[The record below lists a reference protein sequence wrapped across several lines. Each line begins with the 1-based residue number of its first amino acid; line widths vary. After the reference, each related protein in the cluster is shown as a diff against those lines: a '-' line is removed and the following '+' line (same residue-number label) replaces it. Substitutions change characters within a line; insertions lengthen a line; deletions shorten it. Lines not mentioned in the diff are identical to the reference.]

1 MAYKFEMMNMLTLSK
16 IQTIAQKEDAKIGI
30 GDKSRD
36 GTISR
41 SCEIAQKKGFA
52 EIEVFHENSSLVEA
66 LRSGEIDGAVRG
78 TFESKSV
85 LAQLKAQFGLEKTQR
100 IVLLSHSDDRLVLL
114 APVGIDEGQS
124 LREKKELVVFGR
136 ELLQIFGDE
145 VKLGVLSGGRLDDFG
160 RSAIVDESIELGK
173 ILNEQALEMGIASEH
188 FGILL
193 EKAIETSNFIMAP
206 DGISGNLIFR
216 AMHFFGGAK
225 AIGAP
230 ISNLP
235 RVFVDTSRAKS
246 DYSDSIALASALCQ
260 LYRHTKL

>member
-1 MAYKFEMMNMLTLSK
+1 MLTLSQ
-16 IQTIAQKEDAKIGI
+16 IQNIAQKKNTIIGI
-30 GDKSRD
+30 GDSSQD
-36 GTISR
+36 GIISK

-52 EIEVFHENSSLVEA
+52 EIEVFHESSSLVEA
-66 LRSGEIDGAVRG
+66 LKSGKIDGALRG
-78 TFESKSV
+78 TLESKSV
-85 LAQLKAQFGLEKTQR
+85 LAQLKSQFGLDKTQR
-100 IVLLSHSDDRLVLL
+100 IVLLSFSDDRLVLL

-124 LREKKELVVFGR
+124 LKEKKELVVYGR

-173 ILNEQALEMGIASEH
+173 ILTEQALDMGIPTEH

-193 EKAIETSNFIMAP
+193 EKAVEASNFIMAP

-216 AMHFFGGAK
+216 AIHFFGGAK